1 MLQNRTEQNRTEQNR
16 TEQNDSY
23 NLVDVF
29 KWVMAILVV
38 MLHACP
44 LLDISELADYYSSKG
59 ITRIAVPYF
68 FVASGF
74 FLFRKMPKGIF
85 EWDILKR
92 YCVRLGKIY
101 IAWGIIYLP
110 MVMWQIYRSDDSLH
124 AFLVVVRDTIFQ
136 GALVYHL
143 WYLYASILAALSLY
157 FLFRSGMHLRSIL
170 LLGLLLYMIPVAA
183 YSYHGIYAYFF
194 SDDSIVT
201 IFFSYC
207 QYLFRAYYLWTIGVL
222 YMAVGGFSG
231 WYKVRYSQKLL
242 AIFAVVSFLAY
253 IAETVFLQQ
262 FDLYY
267 RANNSSYI
275 MFVFVSCLFLLSINV
290 KLKDNSL
297 YKILREQ
304 SLFIYLV
311 QPWFL
316 FLCSKKTKKLLGM
329 EQYHLPV
336 FVATLLLSVAVAE
349 ILRRCRK
356 YRLAS
361 WLC

>member
-110 MVMWQIYRSDDSLH
+110 MVMWQIYRSDDLLH

-194 SDDSIVT
+194 SDNNILT
-201 IFFSYC
+201 IFLSYC
-207 QYLFRAYYLWTIGVL
+207 QHFFRASNLWTIGVL
-222 YMAVGGFSG
+222 YMAVGGIFA
-231 WYKVRYSQKLL
+231 WNKVRYSQKQL

-253 IAETVFLQQ
+253 VAETVLLQQ

-267 RANNSSYI
+267 KANNSSYI
-275 MFVFVSCLFLLSINV
+275 MFVFVSCLFLLSIKV
-290 KLKDNSL
+290 KLKDNYL

-311 QPWFL
+311 HPWFL
-316 FLCSKKTKKLLGM
+316 FICSGIAKKLLGM

-349 ILRRCRK
+349 ILRRCRGYK
-356 YRLAS
+356 LVS